1 MLTSRRG
8 SPKTAKSRFLKPDHG
23 DTNMSQLVI
32 KDLPK
37 SEPLDRAARS
47 AILGGF
53 SLGWAVPY
61 TEPVRSAG
69 HPGGI
74 FNVTTNYIDNDY
86 TLIQQNP
93 TNISVFNG
101 AGNSGSI
108 VNFINATPFSV
119 SAASPITTL
128 LGA

>member
-1 MLTSRRG
+1 
-8 SPKTAKSRFLKPDHG
+8 
-23 DTNMSQLVI
+23 MSQLVI

-37 SEPLDRAARS
+37 SEQLDRAALS

-53 SLGWAVPY
+53 GPPGAWAVAF
-61 TEPVRSAG
+61 TKPVTSAG
-69 HPGGI
+69 HPGGL
-74 FNVTTNYIDNDY
+74 FNVTNNYIDNDY

-101 AGNSGSI
+101 AGNNGSI

>member
-1 MLTSRRG
+1 
-8 SPKTAKSRFLKPDHG
+8 
-23 DTNMSQLVI
+23 MSQLVI

-37 SEPLDRAARS
+37 NEQLDRAALS

-61 TEPVRSAG
+61 TEPVRSVG

-74 FNVTTNYIDNDY
+74 FNVTNNYIDNDY
-86 TLIQQNP
+86 TLVQQNP

-128 LGA
+128 LGT